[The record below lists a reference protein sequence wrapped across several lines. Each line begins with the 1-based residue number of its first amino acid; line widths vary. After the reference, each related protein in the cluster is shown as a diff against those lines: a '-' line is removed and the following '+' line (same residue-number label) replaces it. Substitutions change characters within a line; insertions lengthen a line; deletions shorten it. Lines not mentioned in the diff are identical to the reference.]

1 VASFTFT
8 SVPVD
13 SAGLI
18 SPTRTVPASISSVQ
32 IDLTACPEWDT
43 TAGTFSWGVYGS
55 LDNGATFVP
64 LISQD
69 LAIGSRSRQGKL
81 PSLKVSMEGQTGV
94 QMQARASTNGPTL
107 TCSFLIT
114 AL

>member
-1 VASFTFT
+1 MATFTFA
-8 SVPVD
+8 SVPVN
-13 SAGLI
+13 ATGVT
-18 SPTRTVPASISSVQ
+18 SPTRTVPASIATVQ

-55 LDNGATFVP
+55 LDNGTTFVP

-69 LAIGSRSRQGKL
+69 LAIGSRSRQGNL
-81 PSLKVSMEGQTGV
+81 PSLKVSLEGQTNV
-94 QMQARASTNGPTL
+94 QMQARAQTSGPTL